1 MELKAESDLLRKK
14 HDQARSE
21 LQEATTKLS
30 VLTQYFKDKELELQR
45 SVYKSPVSQQLFCF
59 YTFFSV

>member
-1 MELKAESDLLRKK
+1 MTEQLDQLKEESELLRKR
-14 HDQARSE
+14 HDHSRAE

-45 SVYKSPVSQQLFCF
+45 
-59 YTFFSV
+59 